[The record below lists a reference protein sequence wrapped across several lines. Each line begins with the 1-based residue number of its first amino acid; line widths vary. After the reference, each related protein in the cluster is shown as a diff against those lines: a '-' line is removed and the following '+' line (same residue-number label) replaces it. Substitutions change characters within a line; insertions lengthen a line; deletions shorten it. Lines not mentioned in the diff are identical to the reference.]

1 MKSFI
6 TAISVFAVMLAG
18 IIIHMVY
25 ADNVTENLLK
35 AVEDDRILT
44 VEGVNEAEQYW
55 NKHKIMIH
63 LGINTTFTDR
73 IPTEFTTLRA
83 AIENQDS
90 ERAAESA
97 ALLHFYLAELD
108 KINKLSL
115 ENIL

>member
-6 TAISVFAVMLAG
+6 TALSVFVIMLAG
-18 IIIHMVY
+18 IITHMVY
-25 ADNVTENLLK
+25 ANNVTDKLIR
-35 AVEDDRILT
+35 AVESERILT

-55 NKHKIMIH
+55 NKHRVMIH

-73 IPTEFTTLRA
+73 IPNEFTVLRS
-83 AIENQDS
+83 AIENQD
-90 ERAAESA
+90 EEKAAESA
-97 ALLHFYLAELD
+97 ALLRFYLSELE